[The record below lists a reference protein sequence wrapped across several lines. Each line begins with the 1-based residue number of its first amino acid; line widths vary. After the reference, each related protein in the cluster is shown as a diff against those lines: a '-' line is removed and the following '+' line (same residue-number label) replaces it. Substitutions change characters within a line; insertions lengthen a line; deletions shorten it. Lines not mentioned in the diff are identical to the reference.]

1 MQSLMSYFYRAQ
13 AWSGIMD
20 LDNVLQLAGRDGH
33 TRTVKALLQAGAN
46 VHALDDEALRT
57 AAWWGRTD
65 AVKALLE
72 GGANVHA
79 KHDEALRWAEE
90 EKHLDT
96 VKLLREWAA
105 HGNESA
111 FLPPKP

>member
-1 MQSLMSYFYRAQ
+1 MKSLLSYFFQ
-13 AWSGIMD
+13 AAAWAGVID
-20 LDNVLQLAGRDGH
+20 KNNALQLAARGGH
-33 TRTVKALLQAGAN
+33 TLTVTALLKAGAN
-46 VHALDDEALRT
+46 LHALDDEPLRT

-65 AVKALLE
+65 AVRALLE

-90 EKHLDT
+90 QKHLDT

-105 HGNESA
+105 HCSQSVSLA
-111 FLPPKP
+111 PKP